1 MCALLRCRPG
11 LTVPR
16 WVVVGIPRT
25 CRGFSCDPF
34 CTEGCGARC
43 CSNGHGRSTKGQ
55 VSKHPEVHFWRLN
68 MVEAMARLW
77 LRPSATCPLLPVP
90 RKSTKGQ
97 VPKHPEVHPGR
108 FNTVEP
114 WGGRGRI
121 NQQCFSCRL
130 VPRESVLLRCR
141 PGLTVQS
148 WFVAG
153 IPRNCRA
160 FYCGTFCTEG
170 CGARGELP
178 ACPRTLVGQ
187 DGVPWGSLP
196 APQQAFPSML
206 VRFSMAMW
214 EIRPS
219 QK

>member
-1 MCALLRCRPG
+1 M
-11 LTVPR
+11 
-16 WVVVGIPRT
+16 
-25 CRGFSCDPF
+25 
-34 CTEGCGARC
+34 
-43 CSNGHGRSTKGQ
+43 
-55 VSKHPEVHFWRLN
+55 
-68 MVEAMARLW
+68 
-77 LRPSATCPLLPVP
+77 
-90 RKSTKGQ
+90 GQ
-97 VPKHPEVHPGR
+97 VPKHPEVHPGL
-108 FNTVEP
+108 FNTVGAM
-114 WGGRGRI
+114 GGRGRI

-153 IPRNCRA
+153 SLGIVVPSTVARSARKVVVL
-160 FYCGTFCTEG
+160 GQTSTRSLKKTEYVSPEKRMS
-170 CGARGELP
+170 GAGERGELP

>member
-1 MCALLRCRPG
+1 M
-11 LTVPR
+11 
-16 WVVVGIPRT
+16 
-25 CRGFSCDPF
+25 
-34 CTEGCGARC
+34 
-43 CSNGHGRSTKGQ
+43 
-55 VSKHPEVHFWRLN
+55 
-68 MVEAMARLW
+68 
-77 LRPSATCPLLPVP
+77 
-90 RKSTKGQ
+90 GQ
-97 VPKHPEVHPGR
+97 VPKHPEVHPGL
-108 FNTVEP
+108 FNTVGAM
-114 WGGRGRI
+114 GGRGRI

-170 CGARGELP
+170 QTSTRSLKKTEYVSPEKRMSGAGERGELP